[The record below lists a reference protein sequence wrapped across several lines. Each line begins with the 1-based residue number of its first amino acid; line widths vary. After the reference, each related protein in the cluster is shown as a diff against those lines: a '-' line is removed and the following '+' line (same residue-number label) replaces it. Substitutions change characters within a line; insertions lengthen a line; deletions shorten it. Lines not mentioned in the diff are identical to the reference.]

1 MMALQMSMANWGSS
15 SLKIKMTGLN
25 KMYLI
30 NDETVSEITAQQRS
44 NCELGQLF
52 NDG

>member
-1 MMALQMSMANWGSS
+1 MAQQMPLANCGSF
-15 SLKIKMTGLN
+15 SLKIKMTRHN

-30 NDETVSEITAQQRS
+30 NDETLGEITVQQRS

-52 NDG
+52 NDD